1 MSGREPV
8 RRAED
13 AWAGTT
19 GEILNSLSRDNLCVL
34 LLVPGS
40 KLSYVI
46 AQYWE

>member
-1 MSGREPV
+1 M
-8 RRAED
+8 
-13 AWAGTT
+13 GTT
-19 GEILNSLSRDNLCVL
+19 GEILNSLSRDTLCVR